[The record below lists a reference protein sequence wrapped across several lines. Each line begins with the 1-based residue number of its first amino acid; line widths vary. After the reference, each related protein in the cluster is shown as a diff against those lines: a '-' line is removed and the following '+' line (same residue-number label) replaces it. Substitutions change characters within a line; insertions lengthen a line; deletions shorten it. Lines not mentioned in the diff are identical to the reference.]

1 MAGSLLEQ
9 VAWLYRRNRGTGE
22 SRAGWRATHRGFGR
36 MAEKTFAWNSE
47 KRYKAVSVHFVKWC
61 RAQYQVQ
68 QIRDI
73 TPEMVRSYI
82 GARLAAGLSP
92 RTLATDI
99 TAIRRLGMY
108 AEMAQWI
115 KVNFVPND
123 LSVPHG
129 SSPRY
134 SYTPNQECDIIA
146 WVAERNPLAAE
157 VLRWQHAAGLRIS
170 EAILARLDKIDF
182 ERGTIEVKGKGGRI
196 RVVTVTDRELLD
208 RLDRTRRFPLL
219 SGLARNWTRTIEKL
233 VHEACTEL
241 NIKPLGTHAFRAG
254 AAQRHYDDLR
264 ERGFSDRAARK
275 AVSKLLGHNRISV
288 TNSYAP

>member
-1 MAGSLLEQ
+1 MAGSLIEQ
-9 VAWLYRRNRGTGE
+9 VAWLFRRNRGTGE
-22 SRAGWRATHRGFGR
+22 SRAVWRETHRGFGR
-36 MAEKTFAWNSE
+36 MAEKTFAWNTE
-47 KRYKAVSVHFVKWC
+47 RRYKAVAVHFVKWC
-61 RAQYQVQ
+61 RKHYQVRR
-68 QIRDI
+68 IRDI
-73 TPEMVRSYI
+73 EPEMVRSYI

-92 RTLATDI
+92 RTLATDV
-99 TAIRRLGMY
+99 TALRRLGMY

-115 KVNFVPND
+115 KANFVPDD

-129 SSPRY
+129 SNPRY
-134 SYTPNQECDIIA
+134 SYTPHQERDIIV

-157 VLRWQHAAGLRIS
+157 VLRMQRAAGLRIS
-170 EAILARLDKIDF
+170 EAVLARLDKIDF

-196 RVVTVTDRELLD
+196 RLVTVTDRELLD

-233 VHEACTEL
+233 VHEACVEL

-254 AAQRHYDDLR
+254 AAQHQYDTLR
-264 ERGFSDRAARK
+264 ERGFSDREARK
-275 AVSKLLGHNRISV
+275 EVSRLLGHNRISV